1 MTKKET
7 VQVLQQGFITN
18 IKSILQVKQIE
29 SLQFKTPFRIWVTED
44 MYDEESRVPYSGLGL
59 LSDGTVVG
67 GSEIDEQEFP
77 LETLDIYEIA
87 HILDL
92 LENLEYIVLET
103 I

>member
-1 MTKKET
+1 MTNKET
-7 VQVLQQGFITN
+7 VQVIQQGFITS
-18 IKSILQVKQIE
+18 IKSILQVNQIE

-44 MYDEESRVPYSGLGL
+44 AYDEESRVPYSGVGL

-87 HILDL
+87 HILDM
-92 LENLEYIVLET
+92 LETFEYTILET